1 MMESSSNSKR
11 RRGLGIVTANACT
24 ECRKKRAKCDGQTP
38 CGRCTAQ
45 NVDCHYELPV
55 RQSKEQ
61 MRSDIDTLKTQQ
73 RQNERLLAALVSG
86 DNSEQVLDQLR
97 SGETVETIVDKL
109 ESGSQSSVSGSN
121 TTTSISRIIDQQNI
135 GNALSKARSMVSSPL
150 SLLGYSDQEGS
161 GAQSRAEGA
170 AWPTWG
176 QENNASAQEPEAT
189 NPDDNMIWDV
199 EPLSYPQHALASN
212 PLIGTWYHASASDPT
227 SQRQLQEARGHG
239 QATILG
245 PTFGMEEKPEEPH
258 PNANQGWTTIT
269 NDGAFVEHLMALYFC
284 WEYPTFASLNKEHF
298 LEDMRAGN
306 PRYCSSLL
314 VNALLAVG
322 CRFSNQ
328 PNARTDPND
337 SNTAGDHFF
346 AEASRLLDLETDW
359 HSLTTIQALGLMSI
373 REASC
378 GRSSHS
384 IFLSGQSI
392 RLAIEMGLHFDV
404 QDDRSENAKLDHA
417 VRSATFWGAFSLD
430 QVWSMSI
437 GRLPHFSR
445 NARLVTKP
453 PIVEHIEATSWVPYT
468 DDGAPLET
476 ACTQPSNVRSV
487 YKTFCEL
494 SEIVHKSLYMLYTP
508 GKPVTSKSLNDV
520 YTEYIRW
527 YAEIP
532 STLRLGH
539 NFTPS
544 VLFAHM
550 YYHTAILLLFRPFVK
565 LNITGSG
572 VSPRDLCHQAAN
584 TISILLKSYSD
595 LYTLERTPS
604 FVPYFVLASTIT
616 HVITLGN
623 QQAGPEQVQAAVA
636 DLRQME
642 SCHGFANRALNIVR
656 FLIAHWDVTF
666 TMLHSDEEDAQQDFA
681 ELCQSSSS
689 SMNFFCPNVE
699 TTDIVNGIG
708 PVPQG
713 GTPLFWPFPMQGR
726 PLINSGG
733 TSLGEA
739 GFSVRAD

>member
-1 MMESSSNSKR
+1 MESSSNSKR
-11 RRGLGIVTANACT
+11 RRGLGLVTANACT

-45 NVDCHYELPV
+45 NIDCHYELPV

-61 MRSDIDTLKTQQ
+61 MRSEIDTLRTQQ
-73 RQNERLLAALVSG
+73 RYNDRVLAALVSG
-86 DNSEQVLDQLR
+86 DASDSVLDQLR
-97 SGETVETIVDKL
+97 RGETLDTIVDKL
-109 ESGSQSSVSGSN
+109 DGSQSSASGSN
-121 TTTSISRIIDQQNI
+121 NTTSFTRLVDKQAVGS
-135 GNALSKARSMVSSPL
+135 ALSQARSIVSSPL
-150 SLLGYSDQEGS
+150 SLLGYSDPEGS
-161 GAQSRAEGA
+161 TSQSQGRAEGT

-176 QENNASAQEPEAT
+176 GGNASTTQDQESAEHGDT
-189 NPDDNMIWDV
+189 MVWDV
-199 EPLSYPQHALASN
+199 DPLSYPQQALAGN
-212 PLIGTWYHASASDPT
+212 PLVGTWHQTSESDPA
-227 SQRQLQEARGHG
+227 SRRELHEARGHG

-245 PTFGMEEKPEEPH
+245 PSFGMEERPEAPH
-258 PNANQGWTTIT
+258 PNANQGWTSVTS
-269 NDGAFVEHLMALYFC
+269 DGAFVEHLMALYFC

-298 LEDMRAGN
+298 LEDMRGGN

-322 CRFSNQ
+322 CRFSTQ
-328 PNARTDPND
+328 PNSRTDPD
-337 SNTAGDHFF
+337 DGNTAGDHFF
-346 AEASRLLDLETDW
+346 AEASRLLELETDR

-404 QDDRSENAKLDHA
+404 PDGDGDTAKVDHA

-445 NARLVTKP
+445 NAKLVTKP
-453 PIVEHIEATSWVPYT
+453 PIVEHIESTSWVPYT
-468 DDGAPLET
+468 DDGAPLAT
-476 ACTQPSNVRSV
+476 AFTQPSNVRSV

-527 YAEIP
+527 YSEIP
-532 STLRLGH
+532 TTLRLGH

-572 VSPRDLCHQAAN
+572 VSPRDLCTQAAN

-623 QQAGPEQVQAAVA
+623 EEAGPEHIQAAIA
-636 DLRQME
+636 DLRQMA
-642 SCHGFANRALNIVR
+642 SCHGFANRALNIIR
-656 FLIAHWDVTF
+656 FLLAHWNVTY
-666 TMLHSDEEDAQQDFA
+666 TMLDADGEEFKQDFKS
-681 ELCQSSSS
+681 LCQSSSA
-689 SMNFFCPNVE
+689 SMNFFCPNVNSR
-699 TTDIVNGIG
+699 DIVNGIS
-708 PVPQG
+708 PVAEG
-713 GTPLFWPFPMQGR
+713 GNPIFWPFPLQGR
-726 PLINSGG
+726 PLLSSEG
-733 TSLGEA
+733 TLLADA
-739 GFSVRAD
+739 GFSLRK